1 MKRFTKYFWR
11 AYLVVMR
18 WVKVAI
24 ATAVPARTT
33 MTQPEGPTED
43 SPSVKDVEE
52 VQDRRQTIDVETAIP
67 PLPQLSEEPSEGRRM
82 ATAWAHRCRLLSV
95 DKNTDLQTAAQRLL
109 TRPAYGGLLVIDN
122 ESNDVIGILHERDLV
137 RALGEYGAGAGY
149 MRVGQLVKP

>member
-1 MKRFTKYFWR
+1 MKRFTEYLRW

-18 WVKVAI
+18 WVELAI
-24 ATAVPARTT
+24 ATAVPPRMT
-33 MTQPEGPTED
+33 MTQPEGPADD
-43 SPSVKDVEE
+43 SPSVKDVEA
-52 VQDRRQTIDVETAIP
+52 VQDMRRTIGVETAIP
-67 PLPQLSEEPSEGRRM
+67 PLPRLSEESSEGRRM

-95 DKNTDLQTAAQRLL
+95 DKNTDLQTAAQWLL